1 VATTSVL
8 FLDVSTTDLMPI
20 KKEKVDDGMP

>member
-8 FLDVSTTDLMPI
+8 FLDVSTTDLMLI

>member
-1 VATTSVL
+1 VL
-8 FLDVSTTDLMPI
+8 FLDVSTTDLMLI